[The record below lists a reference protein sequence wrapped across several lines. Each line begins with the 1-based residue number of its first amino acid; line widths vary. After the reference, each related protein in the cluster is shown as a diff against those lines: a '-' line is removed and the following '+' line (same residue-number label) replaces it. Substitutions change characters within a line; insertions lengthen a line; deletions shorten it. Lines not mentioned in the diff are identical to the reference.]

1 MAAFATAEDLASFLQ
16 VPTVDRY
23 SAELALDLASDA
35 VRAEVNQDI
44 DVATTTEV
52 HDGLPVTHAW
62 ADTVFLRQVPVTAV
76 SAVISDGLLVPP
88 SQYEWSAYGVI
99 HRFSLPFSNLSS
111 GITVTYTHGWAPTTR
126 QFRLARVITLQV
138 AARCYVNPSQL
149 DVLTVGSISR
159 SWPKENDGR
168 TGRVELTRY
177 EQRRLDPLRR

>member
-44 DVATTTEV
+44 DVATTTEI
-52 HDGLPVTHAW
+52 HDGLPPTHPW
-62 ADTVFLRQVPVTAV
+62 ANTIFLRQIPVTGISSV
-76 SAVISDGLLVPP
+76 VSDGLLLVPTE
-88 SQYEWSAYGVI
+88 YEWSAYGTIV
-99 HRFSLPFSNLSS
+99 RYSLPFSALLG
-111 GITVTYTHGWAPTTR
+111 GIAVTYTHGWATTSR
-126 QFRLARVITLQV
+126 QYRLARVTALQV
-138 AARCYVNPSQL
+138 AARCYVNPGQL
-149 DVLTVGSISR
+149 DVLTIGSISR
-159 SWPKENDGR
+159 SFPKENDGR